1 MIPDRGVDVRALSP
15 QPSVLAFVFPGQGSQ
30 SLGMLAEL
38 AAEFGV
44 VEETFAEASAGAHV
58 DLWALSQHGPE
69 EALNR
74 TENTQPALLAAG
86 VAVWR
91 VWQAQGGAMP
101 AVLAG
106 HSLGEYTALV
116 CAGALTLSEAA
127 GLVAE
132 RGRLMQ
138 AAVPQGM
145 GAMAAILGGD
155 DAQIAE
161 VCAEV
166 AAGEVVAPANYNAPG
181 QLVIA
186 GHASA
191 VDRAIARLAELGVKK
206 AVKLAV
212 SVPSHCA
219 LMREAAER
227 LAQKFETISWS
238 EPKIPVI
245 QNADAK
251 SYERVEDIRAAL
263 ARQLY
268 APVRWTDSVRA
279 LGERGVTRVAECGP
293 GKVLTGL
300 IKRIERTLDGRAIG
314 TPGELAQAIADWS
327 KGGGPRAEG

>member
-1 MIPDRGVDVRALSP
+1 MMQAGN
-15 QPSVLAFVFPGQGSQ
+15 LAFVFPGQGSQ

-38 AAEFGV
+38 ASEFAV
-44 VEETFAEASAGAHV
+44 VGETFAEASAGAGV
-58 DLWALSQHGPE
+58 DLWSLSQQGPE
-69 EALNR
+69 DALNR

-91 VWQAQGGAMP
+91 VWHELGGATP
-101 AVLAG
+101 AALAG

-116 CAGALTLSEAA
+116 CAGSLSLTDAA
-127 GLVAE
+127 RIVAE

-138 AAVPQGM
+138 AAVPQGI

-155 DAQIAE
+155 DAQIAQ

-166 AAGEVVAPANYNAPG
+166 ANGQVVAPANYNAPG

-186 GHASA
+186 GNTEA
-191 VDRAIARLAELGVKK
+191 VDRALARLAELGVRK

-219 LMREAAER
+219 LMREASDQ
-227 LAQKFETISWS
+227 LAATFDSVSWALPTI
-238 EPKIPVI
+238 PII
-245 QNADAK
+245 QNAEAK
-251 SYERVEDIRAAL
+251 SYASIEDIRAAL

-268 APVRWTDSVRA
+268 LPVQWTDSVHA
-279 LGERGVTRVAECGP
+279 LAARGATRVAECGP

-300 IKRIERTLDGRAIG
+300 LKRIERTLDGRAIG
-314 TPGELAQAIADWS
+314 APAELAQAIKDW
-327 KGGGPRAEG
+327 KN

>member
-1 MIPDRGVDVRALSP
+1 MSP
-15 QPSVLAFVFPGQGSQ
+15 ASSSQSSAQAAVNAADLAFVFPGQGSQ
-30 SLGMLAEL
+30 SLGMLADL
-38 AAEFGV
+38 AAEFGI

-58 DLWALSQHGPE
+58 DLWALSQNGPE
-69 EALNR
+69 ADLNR

-91 VWQAQGGAMP
+91 VWRALGGAVP

-116 CAGALTLSEAA
+116 CAGALGLADAA

-138 AAVPQGM
+138 AAVPQGV

-166 AAGEVVAPANYNAPG
+166 AQGQVVAPANYNAPG

-186 GHASA
+186 GHAEA
-191 VDRAIARLAELGVKK
+191 VDRVIARLAELGVRK

-219 LMREAAER
+219 LMRDAADR
-227 LAQKFETISWS
+227 LAEKFGEIAWASPT
-238 EPKIPVI
+238 IPVI
-245 QNADAK
+245 QNAEAK
-251 SYERVEDIRAAL
+251 AYSSVEEIRTAL

-268 APVRWTDSVRA
+268 MPVRWTESMHA
-279 LGERGVTRVAECGP
+279 LAARGTVRVAECGP

-300 IKRIERTLDGRAIG
+300 LKRIERTLEGRAIG
-314 TPGELAQAIADWS
+314 APGEMSQAIADWS
-327 KGGGPRAEG
+327 AVSR

>member
-1 MIPDRGVDVRALSP
+1 
-15 QPSVLAFVFPGQGSQ
+15 
-30 SLGMLAEL
+30 MLAEL
-38 AAEFGV
+38 GSEFAV
-44 VEETFAEASAGAHV
+44 VKATFDEASTGADV
-58 DLWALSQHGPE
+58 DLWASSQNGPE
-69 EALNR
+69 ETLNR

-91 VWQAQGGAMP
+91 VWQELDGP
-101 AVLAG
+101 SPSTLAG

-116 CAGALTLSEAA
+116 CADVLGLRDAA
-127 GLVAE
+127 ALVAE

-138 AAVPQGM
+138 AAVPPDV

-155 DAQIAE
+155 DAQIAQ

-166 AAGEVVAPANYNAPG
+166 AQGEVVAPVNYNAPG

-186 GHASA
+186 GNTAA

-219 LMREAAER
+219 LMRGAADQ
-227 LAQKFETISWS
+227 LARKFDLISWQP
-238 EPKIPVI
+238 PKIPVI
-245 QNADAK
+245 QNVAAK
-251 SYERVEDIRAAL
+251 SYDTAEDIRAGL

-268 APVRWTDSVRA
+268 SPVRWTDSVRA
-279 LGERGVTRVAECGP
+279 LAAGGVTRVAECGP

-300 IKRIERTLDGRAIG
+300 FKRIDRALDGRAIG

-327 KGGGPRAEG
+327 STMR

>member
-1 MIPDRGVDVRALSP
+1 MQAGN
-15 QPSVLAFVFPGQGSQ
+15 LAFVFPGQGSQ

-38 AAEFGV
+38 ASEFSV
-44 VEETFAEASAGAHV
+44 VGETFAEASGGAGV
-58 DLWALSQHGPE
+58 DLWAVSQDGPE

-91 VWQAQGGAMP
+91 VWQELGGGTP
-101 AVLAG
+101 ATLAG

-116 CAGALTLSEAA
+116 CAGSLSLVDAA
-127 GLVAE
+127 RLVAT

-138 AAVPQGM
+138 AAVPQGV

-155 DAQIAE
+155 DAQIAQ

-166 AAGEVVAPANYNAPG
+166 ADGQVVAPANYNAPG

-186 GHASA
+186 GNTEA
-191 VDRAIARLAELGVKK
+191 VDRALARLAELGVRK

-219 LMREAAER
+219 LMRQAADQ
-227 LAQKFETISWS
+227 LAQQFETVSWS
-238 EPKIPVI
+238 SPNIPII
-245 QNADAK
+245 QNAEAK
-251 SYERVEDIRAAL
+251 SYEGVEEIRAAL

-268 APVRWTDSVRA
+268 LPVRWTESVHA
-279 LGERGVTRVAECGP
+279 LAARGSTRVAECGP

-300 IKRIERTLDGRAIG
+300 LKRIERTLDGRAIG
-314 TPGELAQAIADWS
+314 APADIQQTIRDW
-327 KGGGPRAEG
+327 K

>member
-1 MIPDRGVDVRALSP
+1 MQAGN
-15 QPSVLAFVFPGQGSQ
+15 LAFVFPGQGSQ

-38 AAEFGV
+38 ASEFSV
-44 VEETFAEASAGAHV
+44 VGETFAEASGGAGV
-58 DLWALSQHGPE
+58 DLWAVSQDGPE

-91 VWQAQGGAMP
+91 VWQELGGGTP
-101 AVLAG
+101 ATLAG

-116 CAGALTLSEAA
+116 CAGSLSLVDAA
-127 GLVAE
+127 RLVAT

-138 AAVPQGM
+138 AAVPQGV

-155 DAQIAE
+155 DAQIAQ

-166 AAGEVVAPANYNAPG
+166 AQTQVVAPANYNAPG

-186 GHASA
+186 GNTEA
-191 VDRAIARLAELGVKK
+191 VDRALARLAELGVRK
-206 AVKLAV
+206 AVKLTV

-219 LMREAAER
+219 LMRQAADQ
-227 LAQKFETISWS
+227 LAQQFETISWLA
-238 EPKIPVI
+238 PNIPII
-245 QNADAK
+245 QNAEAK
-251 SYERVEDIRAAL
+251 SYADVEEIRAAL

-268 APVRWTDSVRA
+268 RPVRWTESVHA
-279 LGERGVTRVAECGP
+279 LAARGATRVAECGP

-300 IKRIERTLDGRAIG
+300 LKRIERTLDGRAIG
-314 TPGELAQAIADWS
+314 APADIQQTIRDW
-327 KGGGPRAEG
+327 K